1 MRAWPALWALFQ
13 EQEQL
18 QGISSRHLEKSKYC
32 KQGPDLLLG
41 YLTEPESYRSTSCSV
56 PVTAGPASIGT
67 SQPCF
72 EVSIFLSQRLKSHT
86 LKFTR
91 KTFSFG
97 LVFSWILPQP
107 VCLLCANTETST
119 RKPRAASEAPSKG
132 TASPPPRYNSTKK
145 QNGEEKKVKPPK
157 SLRLPRIKE
166 SCHLTKSSLGLS
178 LGWVHPKG
186 PFLSRQHSWLQ
197 PAAAAASIHA
207 ETKLIGI
214 GETAVNNKSTCWS
227 SIWNKLTKITCNFQR
242 MRNLKPNKYKTNPS
256 LDFLGV
262 RRGSLGWPP
271 KCIFKP
277 FVIQLNRVFTLHFPC
292 FRPLHLY
299 KQVIYAIF
307 T

>member
-1 MRAWPALWALFQ
+1 MVRARPAFWALFQ

-18 QGISSRHLEKSKYC
+18 QGVSSRHLEKSKYC

-41 YLTEPESYRSTSCSV
+41 YLAESQSYRSTSCSV

-67 SQPCF
+67 SRPCF
-72 EVSIFLSQRLKSHT
+72 EVSIFLSQRPKPHT

-91 KTFSFG
+91 KTFNFG
-97 LVFSWILPQP
+97 LVFGWILPQP
-107 VCLLCANTETST
+107 VCLLRANTEMST
-119 RKPRAASEAPSKG
+119 RKPRAASEAPSQG
-132 TASPPPRYNSTKK
+132 TASPPHLLKLDKK
-145 QNGEEKKVKPPK
+145 QNGEEKKAKPPK
-157 SLRLPRIKE
+157 SQRLPRIKE

-178 LGWVHPKG
+178 LGWVHPEG
-186 PFLSRQHSWLQ
+186 PFLSRQQ

-207 ETKLIGI
+207 EAKLIGI
-214 GETAVNNKSTCWS
+214 SETAVNNKSTCWS
-227 SIWNKLTKITCNFQR
+227 SIWNKLTKITCSFQR